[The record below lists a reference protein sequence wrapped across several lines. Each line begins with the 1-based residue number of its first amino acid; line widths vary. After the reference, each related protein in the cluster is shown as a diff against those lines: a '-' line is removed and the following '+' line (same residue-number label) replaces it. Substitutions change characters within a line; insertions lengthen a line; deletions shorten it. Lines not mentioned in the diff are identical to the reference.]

1 LAEKHDEPRMSGTL
15 VLEHRRILQE
25 MCGPNDFERVLAALP
40 ADAREEYESIGVLGW
55 LRVRTAEQVFDAAG
69 RVLDR
74 MPSELH
80 TEVARRAV
88 EHTLTKLWRFVLRL
102 ASDDALISRTP
113 ILFRK
118 AFQRGRLEARIVAP
132 GTAEVQVHDWVD
144 MPEFSLRGLR
154 IAIETV
160 LSLAGR
166 RGVRLKLQ
174 RNERGPMFVA
184 TWTP

>member
-1 LAEKHDEPRMSGTL
+1 MSGTL
-15 VLEHRRILQE
+15 VLEHRRILKE
-25 MCGPNDFERVLAALP
+25 MCGPTDFERVLAALP
-40 ADAREEYESIGVLGW
+40 RDVREEYENIAMLGW

-74 MPSELH
+74 IPADLH
-80 TEVARRAV
+80 TEVARRSV

-113 ILFRK
+113 IMYRK
-118 AFQRGRLEARIVAP
+118 AFQRGRLEARVVAP
-132 GTAEVQVHDWVD
+132 GNAEVQVHDWPD
-144 MPEFSLRGLR
+144 MPEFSTRGLR

-166 RGVRLKLQ
+166 KGVRLKLSH
-174 RNERGPMFVA
+174 NERGPMFTA